1 VRLHIAF
8 VSIGSNLGDPLENC
22 RRAVDRLAAL
32 AQVRV
37 TGRSR
42 LYRTAP
48 VGYTEQGWFVNQV
61 VRVETELGPEALL
74 ARLQEIECELGKTPP
89 AVRFGPRVIDLDI
102 LLFDRQV
109 LEGPQLVIP
118 HPRMHTRR
126 FVLRPLCDIEPSIV
140 HPVLGRDARS
150 LLAALGE
157 TGQEEV
163 VELPCCG

>member
-102 LLFDRQV
+102 LL
-109 LEGPQLVIP
+109 
-118 HPRMHTRR
+118 
-126 FVLRPLCDIEPSIV
+126 LRPAGARRAAAWSSRIPGCIPG
-140 HPVLGRDARS
+140 VL
-150 LLAALGE
+150 
-157 TGQEEV
+157 
-163 VELPCCG
+163 CCGRCVI